1 MTHRLAAAITP
12 LIVTSFVAAL
22 AACAPAPAQAP
33 VSTPALPTPS
43 VSATIEPEAQ
53 TPATSST
60 ETTDDAPCTLPPV
73 AVPTVPADTP
83 DYAQLDETTGLHVT
97 GSARAID
104 LASYRLEVTGKV
116 DNPLSLT
123 FDELRCMPRLSAS
136 PLLLCPGFFEDQAA
150 WAGVPMA
157 HVLDLAGVSD
167 EANRIRIVGAD
178 GYEAAVSIEQAR
190 TTGGFLAYEWEG
202 EPLPILHGFPV
213 RAVFPTLEGNKWVK
227 WIVKIE
233 VY

>member
-1 MTHRLAAAITP
+1 MSYTETADAAP
-12 LIVTSFVAAL
+12 
-22 AACAPAPAQAP
+22 C
-33 VSTPALPTPS
+33 ALPAVVVP
-43 VSATIEPEAQ
+43 
-53 TPATSST
+53 
-60 ETTDDAPCTLPPV
+60 TLP
-73 AVPTVPADTP
+73 ANTP

-178 GYEAAVSIEQAR
+178 GYEAAVSVEQAR